1 MRAAAAAALL
11 AALAAAPAAALDHQV
26 NWSFSSGGDKLVAAP
41 GDTLTFSWSGFHNVA
56 GGPDAGEKAF
66 EACDKAAFPKLD
78 GGDTPGYVYKIAPDL
93 PGGSKLRFICEVGS
107 HCEQG
112 MKLEVTIEAAAPKPE
127 PEPMP
132 TPWPAPGPT
141 PGPAPSPGKEVCKGD
156 DLNVPDSYTAK
167 SYARRTAIYLACPGD
182 CYDGE
187 GGNEA
192 GLPDCKD
199 GEMPY
204 GKACATEACTAAMAD
219 WDNEADSQCMVD
231 LDATGNTK
239 LDQMKQ
245 WVPFLKSLCD
255 KAAGGCMQRLI
266 ELDSEMMKKKAE
278 SCGLP
283 VDCNVCGE
291 YVAFSNSFV
300 KDCGKDEAISMMM
313 PPSDAAVMWAA
324 LEQIEIGYGLMC
336 KAKPGVG
343 PAKPPGA
350 DKPGEEKV
358 DKEVKKEMKE
368 IGRSYGSKAGAEA
381 KQDSGA
387 AGRGAALAGALLG
400 FVVVL
405 L

>member
-1 MRAAAAAALL
+1 
-11 AALAAAPAAALDHQV
+11 
-26 NWSFSSGGDKLVAAP
+26 
-41 GDTLTFSWSGFHNVA
+41 
-56 GGPDAGEKAF
+56 
-66 EACDKAAFPKLD
+66 
-78 GGDTPGYVYKIAPDL
+78 
-93 PGGSKLRFICEVGS
+93 
-107 HCEQG
+107 
-112 MKLEVTIEAAAPKPE
+112 
-127 PEPMP
+127 
-132 TPWPAPGPT
+132 
-141 PGPAPSPGKEVCKGD
+141 
-156 DLNVPDSYTAK
+156 
-167 SYARRTAIYLACPGD
+167 
-182 CYDGE
+182 
-187 GGNEA
+187 
-192 GLPDCKD
+192 
-199 GEMPY
+199 
-204 GKACATEACTAAMAD
+204 MAD

-358 DKEVKKEMKE
+358 DKEVKKDGWACESSHTLPRHPASHLPPDLPCHLQE
-368 IGRSYGSKAGAEA
+368 PRA
-381 KQDSGA
+381 
-387 AGRGAALAGALLG
+387 RALPAQTKRP
-400 FVVVL
+400 
-405 L
+405 